1 MFPALSLSP
10 KSHGTSENSTVLER
24 RYGSRSIPVNSR
36 VIWRSRVEV
45 RRDSPDKYVWQFFHT
60 TKNTPLRL
68 FFFLPLFFPRF
79 SPRTRFFFHLF
90 EIFFFVCGGGRDLDF
105 LEHVRGV
112 FHNDR
117 KGKKPKN
124 TQRARAKRR
133 KRRSDQTRGNVF
145 YSFFLSLSLSLSL
158 YVCVYFIITKREL
171 KMVSNYI
178 FYAYVATTPASFSTA
193 GIRNPS
199 VRDRSA
205 LSSLRGAKSRKRRRC
220 TQKLTSLSTR
230 RLL

>member
-1 MFPALSLSP
+1 MAIFSHHHHFFSLSF
-10 KSHGTSENSTVLER
+10 SLGFRREQDFFFIFSRSSSSFVGAETFSSTSE
-24 RYGSRSIPVNSR
+24 GC
-36 VIWRSRVEV
+36 
-45 RRDSPDKYVWQFFHT
+45 FT
-60 TKNTPLRL
+60 TTEKEKNQK
-68 FFFLPLFFPRF
+68 
-79 SPRTRFFFHLF
+79 
-90 EIFFFVCGGGRDLDF
+90 I
-105 LEHVRGV
+105 
-112 FHNDR
+112 HN
-117 KGKKPKN
+117 
-124 TQRARAKRR
+124 TRARAKRR

-145 YSFFLSLSLSLSL
+145 YSFSLSLSISL

>member
-1 MFPALSLSP
+1 MAIFSHHQKHPALVFFSPSLFPSVFAAN
-10 KSHGTSENSTVLER
+10 KIFFSSFRDLLLRLWG
-24 RYGSRSIPVNSR
+24 GSRFRLSR
-36 VIWRSRVEV
+36 AR
-45 RRDSPDKYVWQFFHT
+45 P
-60 TKNTPLRL
+60 
-68 FFFLPLFFPRF
+68 
-79 SPRTRFFFHLF
+79 
-90 EIFFFVCGGGRDLDF
+90 
-105 LEHVRGV
+105 RGV
-112 FHNDR
+112 SQRPKR
-117 KGKKPKN
+117 KKTKKY
-124 TQRARAKRR
+124 TTRARAKRR

-145 YSFFLSLSLSLSL
+145 YSFSLSLSLSLSL

>member
-1 MFPALSLSP
+1 MAIFSHHQKHPSAL
-10 KSHGTSENSTVLER
+10 V
-24 RYGSRSIPVNSR
+24 
-36 VIWRSRVEV
+36 
-45 RRDSPDKYVWQFFHT
+45 F
-60 TKNTPLRL
+60 
-68 FFFLPLFFPRF
+68 F
-79 SPRTRFFFHLF
+79 SPSLF
-90 EIFFFVCGGGRDLDF
+90 PSVFAANKIFFSSFRDLLFVCGGRDRLSRAR
-105 LEHVRGV
+105 RGV
-112 FHNDR
+112 FHNKR

-124 TQRARAKRR
+124 TQRARAR
-133 KRRSDQTRGNVF
+133 KEENEEVIKPAAMFSIL
-145 YSFFLSLSLSLSL
+145 FFSLSLSL

>member
-1 MFPALSLSP
+1 MCGNFFTPP
-10 KSHGTSENSTVLER
+10 K
-24 RYGSRSIPVNSR
+24 
-36 VIWRSRVEV
+36 
-45 RRDSPDKYVWQFFHT
+45 
-60 TKNTPLRL
+60 TPLCAC
-68 FFFLPLFFPRF
+68 FFVLPLFFPRF

-90 EIFFFVCGGGRDLDF
+90 EIFSSFVGAEKTF
-105 LEHVRGV
+105 SSTSRGV
-112 FHNDR
+112 SQQPKR
-117 KGKKPKN
+117 KKTKKY
-124 TQRARAKRR
+124 TTRARAKRR

-145 YSFFLSLSLSLSL
+145 YSFSLSLSLSL

>member
-79 SPRTRFFFHLF
+79 SPRTRFFFHLSRSSPF
-90 EIFFFVCGGGRDLDF
+90 VGAEIARP
-105 LEHVRGV
+105 RGV
-112 FHNDR
+112 SQRPKR
-117 KGKKPKN
+117 KKTKKY
-124 TQRARAKRR
+124 TTRARAKRR

-145 YSFFLSLSLSLSL
+145 YSFSLSLSLSL